1 MLKIIH
7 IKFIHIFFVQ
17 VSAFQCL
24 FEVEGDQR
32 FSIISDGPLDLTD
45 DQMFSLQ
52 VQKCIK
58 IIFTCSLFISVMTV
72 ERKKCSQPKLQQKI

>member
-7 IKFIHIFFVQ
+7 IKFIQIYFVQ

-52 VQKCIK
+52 VSK
-58 IIFTCSLFISVMTV
+58 
-72 ERKKCSQPKLQQKI
+72 